1 MDKRILSLKKQISAN
16 LQSQPSIEELALS
29 VRLSSSHL
37 LKLFKTEV
45 GISPIQYLR
54 HLRLEKAKELLE
66 KDLKLVKEI
75 SWEIGINDVSH
86 FVRDFKQRYGVT
98 PTKYRQQ
105 MKQGSSFMQ
114 VQAISD
120 SFR

>member
-1 MDKRILSLKKQISAN
+1 MDTRILSLKKQISAN

-54 HLRLEKAKELLE
+54 HLRLERAKELLE

-75 SWEIGINDVSH
+75 SWEIGIKDVSH

-105 MKQGSSFMQ
+105 VKQGSNFRQ
-114 VQAISD
+114 ISD

>member
-1 MDKRILSLKKQISAN
+1 VDKRILSLKKLIDAN
-16 LQSQPSIEELALS
+16 LQSQLSIEELALS

-54 HLRLEKAKELLE
+54 HVRLEKAKELLE
-66 KDLKLVKEI
+66 KDFKLIKEI
-75 SWEIGINDVSH
+75 SWEIGIKDVSH

-98 PTKYRQQ
+98 PSKYRQQ
-105 MKQGSSFMQ
+105 MKQSSQFMQ
-114 VQAISD
+114 TEAMSD
-120 SFR
+120 NFR